1 MSKLT
6 IAVFFGSKSFEH
18 DISILTGLEVCQM
31 LDFDRFDVIPIYI
44 DIKNNM
50 WTGEQLLKPTFY
62 PLNKRKKRLLTKISV
77 LVGEEKPTLRATKV
91 GIIFSKSKNI
101 NFDVA
106 FLALHG
112 EYGENGMIQ
121 GMCEL
126 GGIPYTGCRA
136 LPSGVAMDKVIS
148 KTIAKSVGVPVLDD
162 IVIRRKTNGEFFDID
177 KLTDAVEF
185 PFPVIVKPTSLGSS
199 VGVSKAN
206 NKDELNASVLEVFA
220 LGEDAMVE
228 PFIENLEEYNVSVTK
243 AFGGKTTPSV
253 IERPIRKGAS
263 FLGFVEK
270 YLSNG
275 TKGGSKSGGSKLGFS
290 PARTGFISM
299 TREFNPTGLGA
310 TQSVQLKEWAIKVF
324 DAIGCN
330 GVVRVDFLSNS
341 KNGEFYFGELNTIP
355 GSMSYYLWEASEP
368 SYSYT
373 DLLSS
378 LVDEAIELNKS
389 KKGDN
394 INQAEL

>member
-1 MSKLT
+1 
-6 IAVFFGSKSFEH
+6 
-18 DISILTGLEVCQM
+18 M
-31 LDFDRFDVIPIYI
+31 LDFDRFNVIPVYI
-44 DIKNNM
+44 DLKNYM
-50 WTGEQLLKPTFY
+50 WTGEYLLNSTFY
-62 PLNKRKKRLLTKISV
+62 PLNKKKKRLLTKISV
-77 LVGEEKPTLRATKV
+77 LVGEEKPTLRATEV

-101 NFDVA
+101 SFDVA

-112 EYGENGMIQ
+112 EYGENGPIQ

-126 GGIPYTGCRA
+126 AGIPYTGCRL
-136 LPSGVAMDKVIS
+136 LPSAIAMDKILS
-148 KTIAKSVGVPVLDD
+148 KTIAKSAGVPVLDD
-162 IVIRRKTNGEFFDID
+162 VVIRRKMNGEFFDID
-177 KLTDAVEF
+177 KVTDVVKF
-185 PFPVIVKPTSLGSS
+185 PFPVIVKPVSLGSS
-199 VGVSKAN
+199 VGVSRVN

-220 LGEDAMVE
+220 LGDDAMVE
-228 PFIENLEEYNVSVTK
+228 PFVENLEEYNVSVTK

-275 TKGGSKSGGSKLGFS
+275 TKGGNKCGGSKFS
-290 PARTGFISM
+290 SSVARAGFISM
-299 TREFNPTGLGA
+299 TREFNPTELNA
-310 TQSVQLKEWAIKVF
+310 IQSVQLREWAIKVF

-330 GVVRVDFLSNS
+330 GVARIDFLSNS

-373 DLLSS
+373 DLLSA

-389 KKGDN
+389 KKGDTILLSSN
-394 INQAEL
+394 SVIFKESLE